1 MPILYDPDPADGG
14 GNASPPADP
23 NPPAQ
28 STEPAPIKLT
38 IGGRDVELTPAQAAQ
53 YIENGGRAMGYLQQL
68 QRQGLLDENFQ
79 VKKQTPAEPTDDP
92 EEGDP
97 TSKKLKELE
106 DKINK
111 MFTQQNATAYQQDL
125 RSRLEAAGR
134 RHNLADGDLVR
145 GVAETVTT
153 AQAYMNPG
161 VDIGGVYENVVKTI
175 NKIVETRIQ
184 DYIKKKAEDAT
195 RSNDAPGGN
204 TVSFQLGDKKPDA
217 NMLKDGGIAELL
229 QQQLNKLSQIG

>member
-1 MPILYDPDPADGG
+1 MRILYDPDPAGSG
-14 GNASPPADP
+14 GNANPPADP
-23 NPPAQ
+23 NPPAPA
-28 STEPAPIKLT
+28 EPAPIKLT
-38 IGGRDVELTPAQAAQ
+38 VAGRDIELTPAQAAQ

-68 QRQGLLDENFQ
+68 QQQGFLDENFQ
-79 VKKQTPAEPTDDP
+79 VKKQAPAEPTDDS
-92 EEGDP
+92 EEDDP

-106 DKINK
+106 DKVNK
-111 MFTQQNATAYQQDL
+111 VFTQQHATAYQQDL

-134 RHNLADGDLVR
+134 RHNLAEGDLLR
-145 GVAETVTT
+145 GVAETVST

-217 NMLKDGGIAELL
+217 SMLKDGGIAELL